1 MEMSDRDMENTTL
14 VSLGLSHVV
23 FFHCVIVSVLV
34 SSAVDRGFESNQ
46 RLKKW
51 YLLFLCSQHSIKEKE
66 QILVD
71 SESCYCVRVGQ
82 HVYPRTVV
90 SVS

>member
-34 SSAVDRGFESNQ
+34 SSAVDRGFES
-46 RLKKW
+46 RL
-51 YLLFLCSQHSIKEKE
+51 
-66 QILVD
+66 
-71 SESCYCVRVGQ
+71 GQ
-82 HVYPRTVV
+82 TKD
-90 SVS
+90 